1 MFQWIM
7 ETTNSFHCGFCL
19 FLSVSSIAIVKQMDS
34 QNRNLL
40 DRLVF
45 LSENMSVRDDEH
57 TPKQN

>member
-1 MFQWIM
+1 M
-7 ETTNSFHCGFCL
+7 ETINRFHCGFCMFL
-19 FLSVSSIAIVKQMDS
+19 FVFSIAIVKQMDS

-45 LSENMSVRDDEH
+45 LSENMSICDDER